1 MDPHL
6 RKKDHQVLYFSFWIF
21 FRTVLIIKSA
31 WNPPSGYL
39 VPIPDIERSRKSLLG
54 RGCASP
60 GAYKLTKWRPK
71 ANRRRVRRGQWIAL
85 LYRGGCTFQEKIRLA
100 TKLGAAGAIIID
112 TTSNRFVQEIL
123 LKWFIFWRSPSLMNT
138 LGTSI
143 VSASVSK
150 VTGDRMRGLL
160 TRGRPLH
167 VSMSVGRM
175 ELAKENRPSVASNNT
190 YSVFLSQHGFTIMKY
205 NSKLS
210 NNMASSSFNISPAS
224 SCTFIVICLYSA
236 ISSLFM

>member
-1 MDPHL
+1 
-6 RKKDHQVLYFSFWIF
+6 
-21 FRTVLIIKSA
+21 
-31 WNPPSGYL
+31 

-112 TTSNRFVQEIL
+112 TTSNR
-123 LKWFIFWRSPSLMNT
+123 SPSLMNT

-175 ELAKENRPSVASNNT
+175 ELAKENRPNVASNNT